1 MALQEPVRLVQVSPV
16 LALMELALMELASR
30 VRVLPEPVLQ
40 AASLSRAAGWPLSRS
55 CLWFESQS

>member
-1 MALQEPVRLVQVSPV
+1 MALQEPVRLAQVSPV
-16 LALMELALMELASR
+16 LALMVLASR

>member
-1 MALQEPVRLVQVSPV
+1 MVSQEPVRLVQVSPV
-16 LALMELALMELASR
+16 LALTELASQ